1 MTTATNYHHEGA
13 NDMLNTPSE
22 NNQTYHHILF
32 AEEEQSEG
40 DFHELVN
47 KLRAV
52 RRQGMRKVVHL
63 ALGFF
68 FCLPHTIPFKTM
80 SLLCC
85 QDAWVSRLCVSCMCL
100 FVRRFCWR
108 REFAQVLVIS
118 GHWCSV
124 HCVTASGSLR

>member
-1 MTTATNYHHEGA
+1 MTTAANYQHEGT

-22 NNQTYHHILF
+22 NNQTYHHVLF

-52 RRQGMRKVVHL
+52 RRQGMKKVVHL

-68 FCLPHTIPFKTM
+68 FCLPHTIPSRIM

-85 QDAWVSRLCVSCMCL
+85 QDLGFHVSMCL
-100 FVRRFCWR
+100 VCVCLSVAFVGSRNLCK
-108 REFAQVLVIS
+108 
-118 GHWCSV
+118 HW
-124 HCVTASGSLR
+124 

>member
-1 MTTATNYHHEGA
+1 MTTAANYQHEGT

-22 NNQTYHHILF
+22 NNQTYHHVLF

-52 RRQGMRKVVHL
+52 RRQGMKKVVHL

-68 FCLPHTIPFKTM
+68 FLFAAYNTIQNMP
-80 SLLCC
+80 LLCC

-100 FVRRFCWR
+100 FVRRFFWLP
-108 REFAQVLVIS
+108 EFVQALVI
-118 GHWCSV
+118 GGPWCSV
-124 HCVTASGSLR
+124 HYVTASGSLR